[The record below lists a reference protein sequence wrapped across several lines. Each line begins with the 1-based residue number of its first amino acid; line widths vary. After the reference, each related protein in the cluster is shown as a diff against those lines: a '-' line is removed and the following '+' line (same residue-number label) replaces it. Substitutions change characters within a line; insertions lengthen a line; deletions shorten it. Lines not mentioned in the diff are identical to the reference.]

1 MDPKAVATPALT
13 AEAKR
18 LAGPG
23 DFWSR
28 IEPICQFVQK
38 QITYLEIVIDTDSMA
53 GYRPHPA
60 GEVLKNRYGDCKDK
74 AVLLCT
80 MLRAVGVE
88 SRVMLVDSGEPMGN
102 MLDWPS
108 ASFNHAIVAI
118 TCREGENPPPGW
130 TVVRA
135 GNRDYAIFDPTNE
148 RVPFGLLPVYDA
160 GGLGLILA
168 PDVTAPSLIPM
179 PPPASESV
187 SISVSTAL
195 AADGSARIE
204 TSEERSG
211 LTAAEAITRDET
223 VSQNQRTGAL
233 ERRIQRRVPLI
244 ADLSWE
250 SAGNPQTRR
259 WSSHA
264 SFSAQFVGK
273 RTSGGMYVN
282 TDLMSAVPS
291 AAPWDEGTEGWLS
304 FAPTFTRREIRL
316 SAPAGWAFAN
326 VPSDWSAKTSAGE
339 GSMHYSLK
347 DGVLIGDIK
356 LQITGGVL
364 DREAYLELRKLLD
377 AAAGAERRPVML
389 AQPAPPPANPG
400 TTPVSPKQ
408 SSS

>member
-1 MDPKAVATPALT
+1 M
-13 AEAKR
+13 
-18 LAGPG
+18 
-23 DFWSR
+23 WSR

-60 GEVLKNRYGDCKDK
+60 GEVLENRYGDCKDK

-80 MLRAVGVE
+80 MLHAVGVE
-88 SRVMLVDSGEPMGN
+88 ASVMLVNSGSPMTN
-102 MLDWPS
+102 RPDWPS

-118 TCREGENPPPGW
+118 PYREGENPPPGW
-130 TVVRA
+130 TVARA
-135 GNRDYAIFDPTNE
+135 GDRDYAIFDPTNE

-168 PDVTAPSLIPM
+168 SGVTAPVLISM

-211 LTAAEAITRDET
+211 LSAAEAITRDET
-223 VSQNQRTGAL
+223 VSRNKRTGAL
-233 ERRIQRRVPLI
+233 ERRIQHSVPLI

-250 SAGNPQTRR
+250 SAGNLQTRR
-259 WSSHA
+259 WNRHA

-273 RTSGGMYVN
+273 RTVGGMYVN

-291 AAPWDEGTEGWLS
+291 AEPWEERTEGWLS
-304 FAPTFTRREIRL
+304 FAPTSTRREIRL
-316 SAPAGWAFAN
+316 SAPAGWTFAV
-326 VPSDWSAKTSAGE
+326 VPSDWSAKTAAGE

-347 DGVLIGDIK
+347 DGVLIGEIK
-356 LQITGGVL
+356 LQIAGGVL
-364 DREAYLELRKLLD
+364 DREAYLELCKLLE

-389 AQPAPPPANPG
+389 AQPTPPPANSG
-400 TTPVSPKQ
+400 TTPVPAKQ